1 MDKAKLPFPS
11 HPGVFAQK
19 TPNKPAIIMGGS
31 GQQISF
37 GEFEE
42 ISCQIAHM
50 MCQNG
55 LSKGDRVAVLLEN
68 HPLYMPIAWG
78 VFRAGLRF
86 VAVATHLTQ
95 KEIDYILND
104 SGAALF
110 ITSKAMEKTVLSL
123 KMKNISSEIID
134 QSILKNKIRT
144 PKNTPA
150 CVYNLFPQNSLSLCQ
165 TGGTTSSAPK
175 IAICTNL

>member
-1 MDKAKLPFPS
+1 MNDINNKLS

-95 KEIDYILND
+95 KEIDYILDD
-104 SGAALF
+104 SGATLR
-110 ITSKAMEKTVLSL
+110 ETVSFLL
-123 KMKNISSEIID
+123 MN
-134 QSILKNKIRT
+134 NFPTIR
-144 PKNTPA
+144 
-150 CVYNLFPQNSLSLCQ
+150 S
-165 TGGTTSSAPK
+165 
-175 IAICTNL
+175 